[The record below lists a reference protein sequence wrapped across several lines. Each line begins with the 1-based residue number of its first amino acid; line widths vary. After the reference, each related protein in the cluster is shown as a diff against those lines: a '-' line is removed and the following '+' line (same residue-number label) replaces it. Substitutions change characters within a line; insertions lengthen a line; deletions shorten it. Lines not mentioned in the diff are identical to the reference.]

1 MAGAGLGSRSGWVK
15 KMEVDVTAVITFF
28 SEAEEMV
35 LQNSCCHIR
44 AAVISST
51 QTLNIV

>member
-1 MAGAGLGSRSGWVK
+1 MLH
-15 KMEVDVTAVITFF
+15 VTAIITFF
-28 SEAEEMV
+28 SDVLVEAEEMV
-35 LQNSCCHIR
+35 LQHSCCHIR